1 MLFYKILAAIAG
13 HATRIVLDK
22 SPGVFQERERK
33 RERERERERE
43 RMAWGTLGTRLED
56 CCQFEISLIYL
67 ASSRPA
73 PQSHKTKE

>member
-43 RMAWGTLGTRLED
+43 NGMGHSGD
-56 CCQFEISLIYL
+56 
-67 ASSRPA
+67 
-73 PQSHKTKE
+73 KTGGLLSV